1 MDAISSRVQLILLFS
16 ASSSTSLSPSC
27 LFSFI
32 LALCST
38 VHILIFGA
46 SIEKSTKFVDATVI
60 IGAADLLQLAVC
72 VSGKT

>member
-38 VHILIFGA
+38 VHILIFA
-46 SIEKSTKFVDATVI
+46 VSIDKPTKFVGATVI

-72 VSGKT
+72 VSEET